1 MVDNPAWAT
10 CERVVKLQALLDDHP
25 AGGKASATDASS
37 ATDGVAKAHAVR
49 SESELVPAKFDV
61 GLFPPSTP
69 PGGGAPGKRRPRLA
83 PSHNDNNIPR
93 HGHPVFR
100 HSHQTAAASK
110 RQAPR
115 GSGTRNMPQ
124 VASAT
129 GDLIPRKFVMSSGA
143 PASGQGDKLNKVLTP
158 GAGNDWRMVNAPPR
172 STGVSFAQ
180 HAPANRGIA
189 WRMADWRWQVGNFDA
204 TFGLCQQPWSFDR
217 IKGF

>member
-10 CERVVKLQALLDDHP
+10 CERVVKVRAQLDDHP
-25 AGGKASATDASS
+25 AGGRAS
-37 ATDGVAKAHAVR
+37 ATDGVAKAQAVR
-49 SESELVPAKFDV
+49 SESELVPTKFDV

-83 PSHNDNNIPR
+83 PSHNDDNIPR

-172 STGVSFAQ
+172 STASHSHGMPRQIAGWPGAWLTGLGRRAILTRHSVC
-180 HAPANRGIA
+180 ANNPGALIE
-189 WRMADWRWQVGNFDA
+189 
-204 TFGLCQQPWSFDR
+204 
-217 IKGF
+217 

>member
-10 CERVVKLQALLDDHP
+10 CERVVEVQALLDDHP
-25 AGGKASATDASS
+25 AGGKASATDV
-37 ATDGVAKAHAVR
+37 VAQAVR
-49 SESELVPAKFDV
+49 PESELVPAKLDV

-69 PGGGAPGKRRPRLA
+69 PGVRAPGKCRPRLT
-83 PSHNDNNIPR
+83 PSHNDDNILR

-129 GDLIPRKFVMSSGA
+129 GDLMPRKFVMSSGA
-143 PASGQGDKLNKVLTP
+143 SASGQGDNLNKVLMT

-172 STGVSFAQ
+172 SNGVSFAQ
-180 HAPANRGIA
+180 HAPASEGWPGA
-189 WRMADWRWQVGNFDA
+189 WLTGVGRWA
-204 TFGLCQQPWSFDR
+204 TLTRHSVCANNPAALYE
-217 IKGF
+217 